1 MSCEVFPAVDCTGSR
16 RQLRIVPSVENSWD
30 HRQPFYPTEET
41 ELEPVPQHYIYMLD
55 CRFNQRGVRYER
67 QAGFRQQ
74 EMTRIYIPF
83 TLLVLLLAT
92 CCASIGP
99 STVGRDRF
107 DYVTAIS
114 DSWKSQMLFNLVK
127 LRYGD
132 APVFLDVASVIN
144 QYLVEGDVGYS
155 GSWAH
160 NPQLPWP
167 YTALYN
173 LLGTGRYAERP
184 TITYSPL
191 SGEKFAR
198 SLMTPIPP
206 AAILNFIQGGQP
218 VDLVLRLAVHSIN
231 GIRSRFGV
239 GTRMREADPEFY
251 PLVEKLRNIQQSG
264 EIGMRVQKAGDRVT
278 TSIVFSK
285 KTSPAIQAERAE
297 VARLLDLDPQA
308 DEFSVVYGSVAANDK
323 EIAML
328 TRSVIEI
335 LNDLS
340 SYVDVP
346 AADVEQKRT
355 YQSPA
360 PEVANGVPV
369 PPLIR
374 IFSSR
379 QRPDDAFAAVPYGQ
393 DWYWIDNKDFPSKRL
408 FSFIM
413 FLFTLTDTG
422 EKQGAPI

>member
-1 MSCEVFPAVDCTGSR
+1 
-16 RQLRIVPSVENSWD
+16 
-30 HRQPFYPTEET
+30 
-41 ELEPVPQHYIYMLD
+41 
-55 CRFNQRGVRYER
+55 
-67 QAGFRQQ
+67 
-74 EMTRIYIPF
+74 MTRIYTRF
-83 TLLVLLLAT
+83 TVFVLLLFT
-92 CCASIGP
+92 GCASIGP
-99 STVGRDRF
+99 GTVTRDRF

-144 QYLVEGDVGYS
+144 QYLVEGSVGYS
-155 GSWAH
+155 GSWAQ

-173 LLGTGRYAERP
+173 WLGSGRYAERP
-184 TITYSPL
+184 TITYSPI

-206 AAILNFIQGGQP
+206 AAILNFLQGGYP
-218 VDLVLRLAVHSIN
+218 VDLVLRLAVHTIN
-231 GIRSRFGV
+231 GIRSRYG
-239 GTRMREADPEFY
+239 GSARMREADPEFY

-285 KTSPAIQAERAE
+285 KTSPAIEAERGE
-297 VARLLDLDPQA
+297 VRRLLGLDPQA

-323 EIAML
+323 EIAIL
-328 TRSVIEI
+328 TRSLIEV
-335 LNDLS
+335 LTDLS
-340 SYVDVP
+340 SYIDVP
-346 AADVEQKRT
+346 PADVEQKRT

-360 PEVANGVPV
+360 PELANGVLV

-374 IFSSR
+374 ILSSP

-408 FSFIM
+408 FSFIL
-413 FLFTLTDTG
+413 FLLNLTETG
-422 EKQGAPI
+422 EKQGAPIITILAG